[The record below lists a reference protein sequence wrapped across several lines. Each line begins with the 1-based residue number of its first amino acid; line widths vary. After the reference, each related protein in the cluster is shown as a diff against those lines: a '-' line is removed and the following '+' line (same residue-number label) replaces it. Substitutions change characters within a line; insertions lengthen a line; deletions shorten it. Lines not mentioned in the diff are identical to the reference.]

1 MSNDPIYFADATAL
15 CEWFSRHADRA
26 QELHVG
32 FVRKATGRGGLTWPQ
47 AVDEALC
54 VGWIDGIRHRVDDER
69 YRIRFTPRRPGSHWS
84 AVNITR
90 VAELEAQ
97 GRMQPAGRAA
107 FAARSEERSR
117 RASYEQSQEVAFGD
131 DEARLFRE
139 HRTAWAFF
147 SECPPGYRRK
157 ATWIVMSAKRPETR
171 QRRLLQL
178 IAGCAKGVREWS

>member
-1 MSNDPIYFADATAL
+1 MPSEPIFFADAAAL
-15 CEWFSRHADRA
+15 RDWFASHAENAKD
-26 QELHVG
+26 LHVG
-32 FVRKATGRGGLTWPQ
+32 FVKKGTGRGELTWPQ

-54 VGWIDGIRHRVDDER
+54 VGWIDGIRHRIDDER

-84 AVNITR
+84 ALNIAR
-90 VAELEAQ
+90 VAELEAH

-107 FAARSEERSR
+107 FAARTEERSR
-117 RASYEQSQEVAFGD
+117 QASYEQRDEAAFGAE
-131 DEARLFRE
+131 EARLFRE
-139 HRTAWAFF
+139 NRTAWSFF
-147 SECPPGYRRK
+147 SDCPPGYQRK